1 MSLYASRRCLDT
13 FGRAAGGTGSLSR
26 TWSSSLVIQ
35 HRCYSSPA
43 AAQKTKEKPAVHTS
57 ASPSTSRKA
66 QKAHA
71 VAKTPEDEVAEEKA
85 MMDQI
90 DQMERMQHMV
100 DSDMIDMS
108 SAPMQLLGKHIS
120 VHLTVIA
127 DHK

>member
-1 MSLYASRRCLDT
+1 
-13 FGRAAGGTGSLSR
+13 
-26 TWSSSLVIQ
+26 
-35 HRCYSSPA
+35 
-43 AAQKTKEKPAVHTS
+43 
-57 ASPSTSRKA
+57 
-66 QKAHA
+66 
-71 VAKTPEDEVAEEKA
+71 
-85 MMDQI
+85 MDQI